1 MHKNLLLALVCFY
14 TLAIGVLSL
23 ISLSEY
29 KTVKVVGADKIV
41 HMGFHFIFSIM
52 WYWYFL
58 KSNFLSTRRQM
69 KIRVVTMSLFYG
81 ILIEALQH
89 LLTDTRQA
97 DVWDLAANIVGS
109 VLAIAV
115 LTALEKIL
123 SSRKI

>member
-1 MHKNLLLALVCFY
+1 
-14 TLAIGVLSL
+14 
-23 ISLSEY
+23 
-29 KTVKVVGADKIV
+29 
-41 HMGFHFIFSIM
+41 MGFHFIFSIM
-52 WYWYFL
+52 WYWYFV

>member
-1 MHKNLLLALVCFY
+1 
-14 TLAIGVLSL
+14 
-23 ISLSEY
+23 
-29 KTVKVVGADKIV
+29 
-41 HMGFHFIFSIM
+41 
-52 WYWYFL
+52 
-58 KSNFLSTRRQM
+58 M

-109 VLAIAV
+109 GLAIAV